1 MVPGFDFQRSAIRF
15 VRSRPLAADGTR
27 TVVVADRGWQSTGV
41 RVEKGRGLRVV
52 ADGRFTLA
60 RKPRPWISTADG
72 ISFRYHAGLP
82 LGRLVGVVQ
91 PDRATSDSPPRVVSL
106 GRDGRLLPRTSG
118 TLFLRL
124 NDFLSE
130 LADNTGMVTVEIRNA
145 NR

>member
-1 MVPGFDFQRSAIRF
+1 M
-15 VRSRPLAADGTR
+15 AAE
-27 TVVVADRGWQSTGV
+27 RGWQATGV

-60 RKPRPWISTADG
+60 RKPKPWISTAAG

-91 PDRATSDSPPRVVSL
+91 PDRVTSDTPPRVVSL
-106 GRDGRLLPRTSG
+106 GTDGRLLPKTSG

-130 LADNTGMVTVEIRNA
+130 LADNTGMVTVEIRNPK
-145 NR
+145 R